1 MIRQGDIYWVD
12 LREPT
17 GSEPAYRLPQVVI
30 QNNLFNR
37 SRIQTVVVCALTSNL
52 KRAAAPGNV
61 LLARGEAG
69 LRKRSVVNISQ
80 VVTVDKSQLRGK
92 IGTLSNKR
100 LREVVDGV
108 VLLLAPRDIEADQG
122 PAGGFPSQHSD

>member
-12 LREPT
+12 LGEST
-17 GSEPAYRLPQVVI
+17 GSEPAYRHPHVVM
-30 QNNLFNR
+30 QNDLFNR

-52 KRAAAPGNV
+52 RRAAAPGNV

-80 VVTVDKSQLRGK
+80 LFTVDRSRLRGK
-92 IGTLSNKR
+92 IGALSAGR

-108 VLLLAPRDIEADQG
+108 ELLLEPRDIE
-122 PAGGFPSQHSD
+122 P